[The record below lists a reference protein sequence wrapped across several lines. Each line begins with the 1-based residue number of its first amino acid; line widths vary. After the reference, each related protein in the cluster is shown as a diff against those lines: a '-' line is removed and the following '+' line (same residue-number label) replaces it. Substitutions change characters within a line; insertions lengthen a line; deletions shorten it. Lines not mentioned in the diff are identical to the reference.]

1 MTERIAIITNVFD
14 SAGVPGVDALVDEG
28 YLTLCHAS
36 AFSDPAVRAAFDA
49 KGTHRVAATAETPAA
64 LAREAID
71 RFGRIDVAISN
82 DFAGVLQGPF
92 VERTLEDYRAL
103 LENFTVSSFCL
114 AAAVVP
120 HMMERRS
127 GRIIFMT
134 SGAALKPSP
143 GLVLYS
149 AARAATHQMVRS
161 LAVEVAPYGI
171 SVNAIAPA
179 FFLSSFFPGGTDDPD
194 LARLV
199 KQHVPM
205 QRHGR
210 PEELAALIGLLA
222 SGRADYISGQIIA
235 FSGAY

>member
-28 YLTLCHAS
+28 CLTLCHAR
-36 AFSDPAVRAAFDA
+36 AFSDPAARAAFEA
-49 KGTHRVAATAETPAA
+49 NGPNRVASSAETPAA

-71 RFGRIDVAISN
+71 RFGRVDVAVSN
-82 DFAGVLQGPF
+82 DFAQVLQGPF
-92 VERTLEDYRAL
+92 VDRSAEDYRAL

-120 HMMERRS
+120 KMIEQRS

-143 GLVLYS
+143 GLILYS
-149 AARAATHQMVRS
+149 AARAATNQMVRS

-179 FFLSSFFPGGTDDPD
+179 FFVSSFFPGGADDPD

-199 KQHVPM
+199 KEHVPM

-210 PEELAALIGLLA
+210 PEELAALIGVLA

-235 FSGAY
+235 FSGAS